1 MTAEHSNQ
9 ATMTKPGNRGLKRL
23 ALATKFSILGYKAAW
38 RNEEAFPTEIILSLF
53 LFPAAFWLGQ
63 TGVERVLL
71 LLSCILVILME
82 LANSAIESVVDRTG
96 SEHHPL
102 SGQAKDLGS
111 ALVMT
116 ANLTV
121 LLVWGI
127 IAWDRFAG

>member
-1 MTAEHSNQ
+1 MTKNEHHPI
-9 ATMTKPGNRGLKRL
+9 AMTKPGNRGLKRL

-38 RNEEAFPTEIILSLF
+38 RNEEAFRTEIILSLF

-71 LLSCILVILME
+71 LLSCILVIMME